1 MTSPGS
7 LTRMLAVI
15 SRRGDLAI
23 ASLVLVA
30 IAMMIIPLPTPLVDV
45 LIAMNI
51 AASALILLVAFYIAE
66 PVELSSL
73 PSVILIATLFR
84 LAITITTARLIL
96 LQADAGEIISAFG
109 NFVIGGNVAVGLVI
123 FLIITVA
130 QFVVITKGAERV
142 AEVAARFSLDALPG
156 KQMSI
161 DSDLRGGEIDQ
172 AEARR
177 QRRRLSQESH
187 LYGAMDGAMKFVRG
201 DAIAGLVVIL
211 VNLIGGLA
219 IGTMQHNLS
228 LSDAAEIYPLLTVGD
243 GLVAQIPALLVS
255 VAAGTVVT
263 RVASTERRDL
273 GAEITA
279 QLLKQPRALTLGAV
293 IMLALALIPGFPAPA
308 FLALGATFAIGSYV
322 GHRRAAALTA
332 QTSTDTAGSL
342 PSTPAA
348 RIEAPKPAPAE
359 PSRPPRYRV
368 IAAVGSQLAEA
379 IAPQAFTEAV
389 KQMRQFFSADLGVE
403 PPPAELYVDERIE
416 PQHFHLD
423 LEGVPVVEGDIP
435 PGCLLVED
443 EAVHLELLAVP
454 FEVGPRIIGRQPT
467 IWVEQQH
474 EQTLTEAGVEF
485 LNPTQVLVRC
495 LAQTLRRYAT
505 QFVGIQET
513 RELLAQT
520 ERDYPELMKEA
531 LKIAPLQKIA
541 DILRRLLEE
550 NVPIGNLRLIL
561 EAIIEWG
568 PREQDVVLLVEYV
581 RIALRR
587 QICFRCADR
596 NRVIAA
602 YMLERSAE
610 DALRSSVRSTA
621 VGAFLTIS
629 DAAARPIVERIR
641 QALGTAPEAHP
652 AVLASM
658 DVRRHVRNLLIRNDL
673 DVPVLSYQELAAE
686 FSVQPLA
693 TIAGEPEKDGIEIG
707 AEPRTEQP
715 ATAAAGQSAPHA
727 IATKAAIEAADERA
741 A

>member
-1 MTSPGS
+1 MTGT
-7 LTRMLAVI
+7 LTRMLAVM

-23 ASLVLVA
+23 ATLVLVA

-45 LIAMNI
+45 LIAINI

-96 LQADAGEIISAFG
+96 LQADAGEIINAFG

-228 LSDAAEIYPLLTVGD
+228 LADAAQTYPLLTVGD

-263 RVASTERRDL
+263 RVASSEPRDL
-273 GAEITA
+273 GAEIAA
-279 QLLKQPRALTLGAV
+279 QLLKQPRALTLGAA
-293 IMLALALIPGFPAPA
+293 IMLALALVPGFPMPA
-308 FLALGATFAIGSYV
+308 FLALGATFAIGSYM

-332 QTSTDTAGSL
+332 QTSIEAPRTPGL
-342 PSTPAA
+342 PTPAA
-348 RIEAPKPAPAE
+348 RIEPPKPAPAE
-359 PSRPPRYRV
+359 PGRPPRYRV
-368 IAAVGSQLAEA
+368 IVAVGSQLAEA
-379 IAPQAFTEAV
+379 VAPQAFTEAV
-389 KQMRQFFSADLGVE
+389 KQMRQSFTADLGVE
-403 PPPAELYVDERIE
+403 PPPAELYVDQSIE

-423 LEGVPVVEGDIP
+423 FEGVPVVEGDIP
-435 PGCLLVED
+435 PGCLMVED
-443 EAVHLELLAVP
+443 EVVHLELLAVP
-454 FEVGPRIIGRQPT
+454 FEVGPRIVGRLPA

-474 EQTLTEAGVEF
+474 EQTLTGAGVEF
-485 LNPTQVLVRC
+485 LDPTQVLVRC

-541 DILRRLLEE
+541 DILRRLLDE

-561 EAIIEWG
+561 EAVVEWG

-641 QALGTAPEAHP
+641 RALGTAPEAHP

-673 DVPVLSYQELAAE
+673 DVPVLSYQELAPE

-693 TIAGEPEKDGIEIG
+693 TIAGEPEKDTVESG
-707 AEPRTEQP
+707 AEPRSEEP
-715 ATAAAGQSAPHA
+715 ATAAAGQFAPRT
-727 IATKAAIEAADERA
+727 IATKAAIEAADGRSA
-741 A
+741 